1 MKLVLAS
8 QNPHKIRELRAV
20 LPEHWELLT
29 PSDLGIEGELA
40 EDGTTLQE
48 NAQQKSEFL
57 WLACGLPSLAD
68 DSGLEVDFLNGLPG
82 VHSAYFAGPQKSDS
96 DNRAKLLE
104 QMRDSAERKARFK
117 TVLAWTTQEGTSLYL
132 GQVEGEITKE
142 ERGSQGFGYDSLFV
156 PSEGDGRTFA
166 EMQEGEKSLIS
177 HRSRAVAAW
186 LKALQKS

>member
-29 PSDLGIEGELA
+29 PSDLGIEGELP

-68 DSGLEVDFLNGLPG
+68 DSGLEVDYLDGLPG
-82 VHSAYFAGPQKSDS
+82 VHSAYYAGPQKSDS
-96 DNRAKLLE
+96 DNRAKLLLH
-104 QMRDSAERKARFK
+104 MKGAVERKARFK
-117 TVLAWTTQEGTSLYL
+117 TVLAWTTQAGTSLYL
-132 GQVEGEITKE
+132 GQVEGEITRE
-142 ERGSQGFGYDSLFV
+142 ERGSKGFGYDSLFV

-166 EMQEGEKSLIS
+166 EMQEGEKSQIS

-186 LKALQKS
+186 LKGLQKS

>member
-8 QNPHKIRELRAV
+8 QNPKKIRELRSV
-20 LPEHWELLT
+20 LPHHWELLT
-29 PSDLGIEGELA
+29 ASDLGIAGELP
-40 EDGTTLQE
+40 EDGTTLHE

-57 WLACGLPSLAD
+57 WHACGLPSLAD
-68 DSGLEVDFLNGLPG
+68 DSGLEVDVLEGLPE

-96 DNRAKLLE
+96 DNRAKLLL
-104 QMRDSAERKARFK
+104 QMQNAAERKARFK
-117 TVLAWTTQEGTSLYL
+117 TVLAWTTLAGTSLYL
-132 GQVEGEITKE
+132 GQVEGEITRA

>member
-57 WLACGLPSLAD
+57 WRACGLPSLAD

-96 DNRAKLLE
+96 DNRAKLLLH
-104 QMRDSAERKARFK
+104 MKGAVERKARFK
-117 TVLAWTTQEGTSLYL
+117 TVLAWTTQAGTSLYF
-132 GQVEGEITKE
+132 GQVEGEITRE

-166 EMQEGEKSLIS
+166 EMQEGEKSQIS

-186 LKALQKS
+186 LKGLQKS

>member
-20 LPEHWELLT
+20 LPEHWELHT

-96 DNRAKLLE
+96 DNRAKLLLH
-104 QMRDSAERKARFK
+104 MKGAVERKARFK
-117 TVLAWTTQEGTSLYL
+117 TVLAWTTQAGTSLYL
-132 GQVEGEITKE
+132 GQVEGEITRE

-166 EMQEGEKSLIS
+166 EMQEGEKSQIS

-186 LKALQKS
+186 LKGLQKS

>member
-1 MKLVLAS
+1 VKLVLAS

-82 VHSAYFAGPQKSDS
+82 VHSAFFAGPQKSDS
-96 DNRAKLLE
+96 DNRAKLLLY
-104 QMRDSAERKARFK
+104 MKGAVDRKARFK
-117 TVLAWTTQEGTSLYL
+117 TILAWTTQAGTSLYL
-132 GQVEGEITKE
+132 GQVEGEITRE

-166 EMQEGEKSLIS
+166 EMQEREKSLIS

-186 LKALQKS
+186 LTALQKS

>member
-1 MKLVLAS
+1 VKLVLAS

-29 PSDLGIEGELA
+29 PSDLGIEGELP

-57 WLACGLPSLAD
+57 WLAFGLPTLAD
-68 DSGLEVDFLNGLPG
+68 DSGLEVDYLDGLPG
-82 VHSAYFAGPQKSDS
+82 VHSAYYAGPQKSDS
-96 DNRAKLLE
+96 DNRAKLLLH
-104 QMRDSAERKARFK
+104 MKGAVERKARFK
-117 TVLAWTTQEGTSLYL
+117 TVLAWTTQAGTSLYL
-132 GQVEGEITKE
+132 GQVEGEITRE

-166 EMQEGEKSLIS
+166 EMQEGEKSQIS

>member
-8 QNPHKIRELRAV
+8 QNPHKIRELRSV

-29 PSDLGIEGELA
+29 PTDLGIAGELL
-40 EDGTTLQE
+40 EEGVTLYE
-48 NAQQKSEFL
+48 NAQQKAEFL
-57 WLACGLPSLAD
+57 WRAFSLPSLAD
-68 DSGLEVDFLNGLPG
+68 DSGLEVDFLDGLPG

-186 LKALQKS
+186 LMALQKS

>member
-29 PSDLGIEGELA
+29 PSDLGIEGELP

-96 DNRAKLLE
+96 DNRAKLLLH
-104 QMRDSAERKARFK
+104 MKGAVERKARFK
-117 TVLAWTTQEGTSLYL
+117 TVLAWTTQAGTSLYL
-132 GQVEGEITKE
+132 GQVEGEITRE

-166 EMQEGEKSLIS
+166 EMKEGEKSQIS

-186 LKALQKS
+186 LKGLQKS

>member
-1 MKLVLAS
+1 VKLVLAS

-29 PSDLGIEGELA
+29 ASDLGIAGELP

-57 WLACGLPSLAD
+57 WRACGLPSLAD
-68 DSGLEVDFLNGLPG
+68 DSGLEVDYLDGLPG
-82 VHSAYFAGPQKSDS
+82 VHSAYYAGPQKSDS
-96 DNRAKLLE
+96 DNRAKLLVHM
-104 QMRDSAERKARFK
+104 QGAAERKARFK

-132 GQVEGEITKE
+132 GQVEGEITQA

>member
-132 GQVEGEITKE
+132 GQVEGEITRE

-166 EMQEGEKSLIS
+166 EMQEGEKSQIS

-186 LKALQKS
+186 LKGLQKS

>member
-57 WLACGLPSLAD
+57 WRACGLPSLAD

-96 DNRAKLLE
+96 DNRAKLLLH
-104 QMRDSAERKARFK
+104 MKGAVERKARFK
-117 TVLAWTTQEGTSLYL
+117 TVLAWTTQAGTSLYL
-132 GQVEGEITKE
+132 GQVEGEITRE

-166 EMQEGEKSLIS
+166 EMQEGEKSQIS

-186 LKALQKS
+186 LKGLQKS

>member
-82 VHSAYFAGPQKSDS
+82 VHSAHFAGPQKSDS
-96 DNRAKLLE
+96 DNRAKLLLH
-104 QMRDSAERKARFK
+104 MKGAVERKARFK
-117 TVLAWTTQEGTSLYL
+117 TVLAWTTQAGTSLYL
-132 GQVEGEITKE
+132 GQVEGEITRE

-166 EMQEGEKSLIS
+166 EMQEGEKSQIS

-186 LKALQKS
+186 LKGLQKS

>member
-29 PSDLGIEGELA
+29 PSDLGIEGELP

-96 DNRAKLLE
+96 DNRAKLLLH
-104 QMRDSAERKARFK
+104 MKGAVERKARFK
-117 TVLAWTTQEGTSLYL
+117 TVLAWTTQAGTSLYL
-132 GQVEGEITKE
+132 GQVEGEITRE

-166 EMQEGEKSLIS
+166 EMQEGEKSQIS

-186 LKALQKS
+186 LKGLQKS

>member
-1 MKLVLAS
+1 VKLVLAS

-82 VHSAYFAGPQKSDS
+82 VHSAFFAGPQKSDS
-96 DNRAKLLE
+96 DNRAKLLLN
-104 QMRDSAERKARFK
+104 MKVAVERKARFK
-117 TVLAWTTQEGTSLYL
+117 TVLAWTTQAGTSLYL
-132 GQVEGEITKE
+132 GQVEGEITRE

-166 EMQEGEKSLIS
+166 EMQEGEKSQIS

-186 LKALQKS
+186 LTALQKS

>member
-82 VHSAYFAGPQKSDS
+82 VHSAFFAGPQKSDS
-96 DNRAKLLE
+96 DNRAKLLLN
-104 QMRDSAERKARFK
+104 MKVAVERKARFK
-117 TVLAWTTQEGTSLYL
+117 TVLAWTTQAGTSLYL
-132 GQVEGEITKE
+132 GQVEGEITRE

-166 EMQEGEKSLIS
+166 EMQEREKSLIS

-186 LKALQKS
+186 LTALQKS

>member
-96 DNRAKLLE
+96 DNRAKLLLRM
-104 QMRDSAERKARFK
+104 QGAVERKARFK
-117 TVLAWTTQEGTSLYL
+117 TVLAWTTQAGTSLYL
-132 GQVEGEITKE
+132 GQVEGEITRE

-166 EMQEGEKSLIS
+166 EMQEGEKSQIS

-186 LKALQKS
+186 LKGLQKS

>member
-8 QNPHKIRELRAV
+8 QNPHKIRELRSV
-20 LPEHWELLT
+20 LPQHWELLT
-29 PSDLGIEGELA
+29 PSHLGIAGELP
-40 EDGTTLQE
+40 EDGSTLHE

-57 WLACGLPSLAD
+57 WRASGLPSLAD
-68 DSGLEVDFLNGLPG
+68 DSGLEVDFLDGLPG

-96 DNRAKLLE
+96 DNRAKLLV
-104 QMRDSAERKARFK
+104 QMQSAVVRKARFR
-117 TVLAWTTQEGTSLYL
+117 TVLAWTTQAGTSLYL
-132 GQVEGEITKE
+132 GQVEGEITLA

-166 EMQEGEKSLIS
+166 EMQEVEKSLVS

-186 LKALQKS
+186 LKVLQKS

>member
-82 VHSAYFAGPQKSDS
+82 VHSAFFAGPQKSDS
-96 DNRAKLLE
+96 DNRAKLLLN
-104 QMRDSAERKARFK
+104 MKVAVERKARFK
-117 TVLAWTTQEGTSLYL
+117 TVLAWTTQAGTSLYL
-132 GQVEGEITKE
+132 GQVEGEITRE

-166 EMQEGEKSLIS
+166 EMQEGEKSQIS

-186 LKALQKS
+186 LTALQKS

>member
-8 QNPHKIRELRAV
+8 QNSHKIRELKSV
-20 LPEHWELLT
+20 LPHHWELLT
-29 PSDLGIEGELA
+29 ASDLGIAGELP

-57 WLACGLPSLAD
+57 WRASGLPSLAD
-68 DSGLEVDFLNGLPG
+68 DSGLEVDFLDGIPG

-96 DNRAKLLE
+96 DNRAKLLV
-104 QMRDSAERKARFK
+104 QMQNAVVRKARFR
-117 TVLAWTTQEGTSLYL
+117 TVLAWTTQAGTSLYL
-132 GQVEGEITKE
+132 GQVEGEITRV
-142 ERGSQGFGYDSLFV
+142 ERGSQGFGYDSLFA

-166 EMQEGEKSLIS
+166 EMLEGEKSLIS

>member
-8 QNPHKIRELRAV
+8 QNPHKIRELRSV

-29 PSDLGIEGELA
+29 PTDLGIAGELL
-40 EDGTTLQE
+40 EEGVTLYE
-48 NAQQKSEFL
+48 NAQQKAEFL
-57 WLACGLPSLAD
+57 WRACGLPSLAD
-68 DSGLEVDFLNGLPG
+68 DSGLEVDFLDGMPG
-82 VHSAYFAGPQKSDS
+82 
-96 DNRAKLLE
+96 
-104 QMRDSAERKARFK
+104 
-117 TVLAWTTQEGTSLYL
+117 
-132 GQVEGEITKE
+132 VEGEITKE

>member
-1 MKLVLAS
+1 VKLVLAS

-82 VHSAYFAGPQKSDS
+82 VHSAFFAGPQKSDS
-96 DNRAKLLE
+96 DNRAKLLLN
-104 QMRDSAERKARFK
+104 MKVAVERKARFK
-117 TVLAWTTQEGTSLYL
+117 TVLAWTTQAGTSLYL
-132 GQVEGEITKE
+132 GQVEGEITRE

-166 EMQEGEKSLIS
+166 EMQEGEKSQIS

-186 LKALQKS
+186 LKGLQKS

>member
-8 QNPHKIRELRAV
+8 QNPHKIRELRSV

-29 PSDLGIEGELA
+29 PTDLGIAGELL
-40 EDGTTLQE
+40 EEGVTLYE
-48 NAQQKSEFL
+48 NAQQKAEFL
-57 WLACGLPSLAD
+57 WRACGLPSLAD
-68 DSGLEVDFLNGLPG
+68 DSGLEVDFLDGMPG

-132 GQVEGEITKE
+132 GQVEGEITRE

-166 EMQEGEKSLIS
+166 EMQEGEKSQIS

-186 LKALQKS
+186 LKGLQKS

>member
-96 DNRAKLLE
+96 DNRAKLLLH
-104 QMRDSAERKARFK
+104 MKGAVERKARFK
-117 TVLAWTTQEGTSLYL
+117 TVLAWTTQAGTSLYL
-132 GQVEGEITKE
+132 GQVEGEITRE

-166 EMQEGEKSLIS
+166 EMQEGEKSQIS

-186 LKALQKS
+186 LKGLQKS

>member
-8 QNPHKIRELRAV
+8 QNPHKIRELRSV

-29 PSDLGIEGELA
+29 PTDLGIAGELL
-40 EDGTTLQE
+40 EEGVTLYE
-48 NAQQKSEFL
+48 NAQQKAEFL
-57 WLACGLPSLAD
+57 WRAFSLPSLAD

>member
-82 VHSAYFAGPQKSDS
+82 VHSAFFAGPQKSDS
-96 DNRAKLLE
+96 DNRAKLLLN
-104 QMRDSAERKARFK
+104 MKVAVERKARFK
-117 TVLAWTTQEGTSLYL
+117 TVLAWTTQAGTSLYL
-132 GQVEGEITKE
+132 GQVEGEITRE

-166 EMQEGEKSLIS
+166 EMQEGEKSQIS

-186 LKALQKS
+186 LKGLQKS

>member
-29 PSDLGIEGELA
+29 PSDLGIEGELG

-96 DNRAKLLE
+96 DNRAKLLLH
-104 QMRDSAERKARFK
+104 MKGAVERKARFK
-117 TVLAWTTQEGTSLYL
+117 TVLAWTTQAGTSLYL
-132 GQVEGEITKE
+132 GQVEGEITRE

-166 EMQEGEKSLIS
+166 EMQEGEKSQIS

-186 LKALQKS
+186 LKGLQKS

>member
-1 MKLVLAS
+1 VKLVLAS

-29 PSDLGIEGELA
+29 PSDLGIEGELG

-96 DNRAKLLE
+96 DNRAKLLLH
-104 QMRDSAERKARFK
+104 MKGAVERKARFK
-117 TVLAWTTQEGTSLYL
+117 TVLAWTTQAGTSLYL
-132 GQVEGEITKE
+132 GQVEGEITRE

-166 EMQEGEKSLIS
+166 EMQEGEKSQIS

-186 LKALQKS
+186 LKGLQKS

>member
-48 NAQQKSEFL
+48 NAQQKSEFF

-96 DNRAKLLE
+96 DNRAKLLLH
-104 QMRDSAERKARFK
+104 MKGAVERKARFK
-117 TVLAWTTQEGTSLYL
+117 TVLAWTTQAGTSLYL
-132 GQVEGEITKE
+132 GQVEGEITRE

-166 EMQEGEKSLIS
+166 EMQEGEKSQIS

-186 LKALQKS
+186 LKGLQKS

>member
-1 MKLVLAS
+1 VKLVLAS

-29 PSDLGIEGELA
+29 PSDVGIEGELA

-82 VHSAYFAGPQKSDS
+82 VHSAFFAGPQKSDS
-96 DNRAKLLE
+96 DNRAKLLLN
-104 QMRDSAERKARFK
+104 MKVAVERKARFK
-117 TVLAWTTQEGTSLYL
+117 TVLAWTTQAGTSLYL
-132 GQVEGEITKE
+132 GQVEGEITRE

-166 EMQEGEKSLIS
+166 EMQEGEKSQIS

-186 LKALQKS
+186 LTALQKS

>member
-82 VHSAYFAGPQKSDS
+82 VHSAFFAGPQKSDS
-96 DNRAKLLE
+96 DNRAKLLLY
-104 QMRDSAERKARFK
+104 MKGAVDRKARFK
-117 TVLAWTTQEGTSLYL
+117 TILAWTTQAGTSLYL
-132 GQVEGEITKE
+132 GQVEGEITRE

-166 EMQEGEKSLIS
+166 EMQEREKSLIS

-186 LKALQKS
+186 LTALQKS

>member
-82 VHSAYFAGPQKSDS
+82 VHSAYFAGLQKSDS
-96 DNRAKLLE
+96 DNRAKLLLH
-104 QMRDSAERKARFK
+104 MKGAVERKARFK
-117 TVLAWTTQEGTSLYL
+117 TVLAWTTQAGTSLYL
-132 GQVEGEITKE
+132 GQVEGEITRE

-166 EMQEGEKSLIS
+166 EMQEGEKSQIS

-186 LKALQKS
+186 LKGLQKS

>member
-1 MKLVLAS
+1 VKLVLAS
-8 QNPHKIRELRAV
+8 QNPHKIRELRSV
-20 LPEHWELLT
+20 LPDHWELLT
-29 PSDLGIEGELA
+29 ASDIGIAEELPEEGS
-40 EDGTTLQE
+40 TLYE
-48 NAQQKSEFL
+48 NAQQKAEFL
-57 WLACGLPSLAD
+57 WRACGLPSLAD
-68 DSGLEVDFLNGLPG
+68 DSGLEVDFLDGLPG
-82 VHSAYFAGPQKSDS
+82 VHSAHFAGPQKSDS
-96 DNRAKLLE
+96 DNRAMLLE

-166 EMQEGEKSLIS
+166 ELQEREKSLIS

>member
-1 MKLVLAS
+1 M
-8 QNPHKIRELRAV
+8 

-96 DNRAKLLE
+96 DNRAKLLLH
-104 QMRDSAERKARFK
+104 MKGAVERKARFK
-117 TVLAWTTQEGTSLYL
+117 TVLAWTTQAGTSLYL
-132 GQVEGEITKE
+132 GQVEGEITRE

-166 EMQEGEKSLIS
+166 EMQEGEKSQIS

-186 LKALQKS
+186 LKGLQKS

>member
-29 PSDLGIEGELA
+29 PADLGIAGELA
-40 EDGTTLQE
+40 EDGTTLHE

-57 WLACGLPSLAD
+57 WRACGLPSLAD

-96 DNRAKLLE
+96 DNRAKLLLH
-104 QMRDSAERKARFK
+104 MKGAVERKARFK
-117 TVLAWTTQEGTSLYL
+117 TVLAWTTQAGTSLYL
-132 GQVEGEITKE
+132 GQVEGEITRE

-166 EMQEGEKSLIS
+166 EMQEGEKSQIS

-186 LKALQKS
+186 LKGLQKS

>member
-1 MKLVLAS
+1 VKLVLAS

-96 DNRAKLLE
+96 DNRAKLLLH
-104 QMRDSAERKARFK
+104 MKGAVERKARFK
-117 TVLAWTTQEGTSLYL
+117 TVLAWTTQAGTSLYL
-132 GQVEGEITKE
+132 GQVEGEITRE

-166 EMQEGEKSLIS
+166 EMQEGEKSQIS

-186 LKALQKS
+186 LKGLQKS